1 MRNQTAKS
9 PPKYDLSTIKN
20 DLNGGLVSA
29 IISLPMGLA
38 FGVQSGLGAEAGIYT
53 SVVLAI
59 VASLFGGTKTLIS
72 DPTGPMTVVAA
83 TIITLGI
90 SSKGDLESA
99 IPLIFA
105 TFFLAGVIEL
115 IFGIIDIG
123 RYIKYIPFPVVS
135 SFMTGIGVL
144 IISMQLFPLLGHT
157 SPQAFIDIVTNIG
170 DPINHVNLEAVTVGL
185 LTLGLILLLP
195 YISKKIPAVLTAL
208 IASTVVSIFLQLDI
222 PVIGSISLGLPQ
234 FRLGQIASIT
244 ASDLSIIIGPALILG
259 GLGVIDSLLT
269 SVVADRVTQTK
280 HNSRKTIVGQGIGNI
295 VVSLLGGIPGAG
307 ATMGTITNINAGG
320 TTRLSGFFK
329 GLFLVL
335 IVTFVSS
342 YVELI
347 PLSVLAAILIYIGV
361 QIIDTKGLTMMNK
374 VPKQD
379 SIVWGVVLL
388 LTIFDNLLNAV
399 AAGFILSC
407 IFFIAKISKSMNVK
421 VTQSTLEPYK
431 REISK
436 DHSVN
441 DSVIIQNIDGPLF
454 FGFTDRYKELSS
466 NLDNAKHLVIR
477 MENVPFLDQSGL
489 VALDETLTNRKNDGV
504 SIYITGANQEIRTLM
519 EKTKMIPSTIDECNF
534 FTDFDQCIHHLKKQN
549 AA

>member
-320 TTRLSGFFK
+320 
-329 GLFLVL
+329 
-335 IVTFVSS
+335 
-342 YVELI
+342 
-347 PLSVLAAILIYIGV
+347 
-361 QIIDTKGLTMMNK
+361 
-374 VPKQD
+374 
-379 SIVWGVVLL
+379 
-388 LTIFDNLLNAV
+388 FDNLLNAV